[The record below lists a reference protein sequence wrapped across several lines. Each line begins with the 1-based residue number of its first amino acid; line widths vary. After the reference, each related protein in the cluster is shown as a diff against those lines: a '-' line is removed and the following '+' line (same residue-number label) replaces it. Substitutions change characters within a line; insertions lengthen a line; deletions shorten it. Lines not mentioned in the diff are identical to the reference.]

1 MLLTHVVCA
10 GGLRLRYV
18 GSAAILRVVA
28 SSLLSAVAV
37 GQRFHRDDELTVSSN
52 GSAAG

>member
-1 MLLTHVVCA
+1 MPGDRTTRSAPHV
-10 GGLRLRYV
+10 
-18 GSAAILRVVA
+18 
-28 SSLLSAVAV
+28 AVAV